1 VGTDYGDTENAAH
14 ITTESLPTPNRIRC
28 PHRMESPAH
37 IDRNTQPTEQN
48 IEDAASRRLEI

>member
-37 IDRNTQPTEQN
+37 IDRNTH
-48 IEDAASRRLEI
+48 